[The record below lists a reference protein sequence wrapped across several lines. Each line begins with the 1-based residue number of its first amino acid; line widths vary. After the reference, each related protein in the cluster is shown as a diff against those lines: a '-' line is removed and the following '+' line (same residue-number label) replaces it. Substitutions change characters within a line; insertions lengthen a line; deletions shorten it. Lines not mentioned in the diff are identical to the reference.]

1 MLAVAY
7 AGGPGP
13 GAAQESPP
21 TPVAIL
27 TPDDDLRLLV
37 RGVMTLH
44 HRPVLL
50 EGSGP
55 EFLRLL
61 ESTDGTLALVFDV
74 GDGSGRWGE
83 DLGRLLA
90 ARPDVRAIVLLPAGR
105 ADLAGAARA
114 AGAKAVLLR
123 PVGLAELTKAVE
135 AVGED
140 GAGCP
145 PSGTSGP
152 SAL

>member
-7 AGGPGP
+7 AGGRGP
-13 GAAQESPP
+13 GGPAEPAP

-27 TPDDDLRLLV
+27 TPNDDLRLLV

-74 GDGSGRWGE
+74 GDGSGSWGE
-83 DLGRLLA
+83 DLGRLLR
-90 ARPDVRAIVLLPAGR
+90 ARPDLRPIVLLPAGR
-105 ADLAGAARA
+105 ADLIEAARA
-114 AGAKAVLLR
+114 AGAKAILLR
-123 PVGLAELTKAVE
+123 PVVLAELTQALD
-135 AVGED
+135 ALGAD
-140 GAGCP
+140 GDRSAP
-145 PSGTSGP
+145 TETSGASSP
-152 SAL
+152 